1 MGYAESARGSTQS
14 DIPKGGKMGLLSS
27 KHARSQQQRALRTL
41 DDILT
46 ETGGVRLPPLRW
58 TVEPTSSLTG
68 HVPPL
73 SSEDEIRELFAAW
86 TELLGARALAE
97 YGAGDRTILRAVAPR
112 WGLFHVYVLVQAT
125 IPRVLAEHADEDA
138 DQQILGVA

>member
-1 MGYAESARGSTQS
+1 MGHLRST
-14 DIPKGGKMGLLSS
+14 
-27 KHARSQQQRALRTL
+27 HARSQQQRALQTL

-73 SSEDEIRELFAAW
+73 GSEIEIRELFGAW
-86 TELLGARALAE
+86 AELLGARALVE

-112 WGLFHVYVLVQAT
+112 WGIFHVYVLVQAT
-125 IPRVLAEHADEDA
+125 IPRVLAGHAEEDA
-138 DQQILGVA
+138 DQQVLGVA

>member
-1 MGYAESARGSTQS
+1 
-14 DIPKGGKMGLLSS
+14 MGLLSS
-27 KHARSQQQRALRTL
+27 THARSQQQRALRTL

-68 HVPPL
+68 HVPPF
-73 SSEDEIRELFAAW
+73 SSEAEIRELFVAW
-86 TELLGARALAE
+86 ADLLGARTLTE
-97 YGAGDRTILRAVAPR
+97 YGTGDRTILRAVAPR

-125 IPRVLAEHADEDA
+125 SPRVLAEHAEEDA
-138 DQQILGVA
+138 DQHMLGVA

>member
-1 MGYAESARGSTQS
+1 
-14 DIPKGGKMGLLSS
+14 MGLLSS
-27 KHARSQQQRALRTL
+27 THARSQQQRALRTL

-73 SSEDEIRELFAAW
+73 SSETEIRELYQAW
-86 TELLGARALAE
+86 TELLAARALAE

-112 WGLFHVYVLVQAT
+112 WGIFHVYVLVQAT
-125 IPRVLAEHADEDA
+125 IPRVLAEHAEEDG
-138 DQQILGVA
+138 DQHMLGVA

>member
-1 MGYAESARGSTQS
+1 
-14 DIPKGGKMGLLSS
+14 MGLLSS
-27 KHARSQQQRALRTL
+27 THARSQQQRALRTL

-73 SSEDEIRELFAAW
+73 GSETEIRELYQAW
-86 TELLGARALAE
+86 TQLLGARTLAE
-97 YGAGDRTILRAVAPR
+97 YRAGDRTILRAVAPR
-112 WGLFHVYVLVQAT
+112 WGIFHVYVLVQAT
-125 IPRVLAEHADEDA
+125 IPRVLVEHADEDA
-138 DQQILGVA
+138 EQQILGVA

>member
-1 MGYAESARGSTQS
+1 
-14 DIPKGGKMGLLSS
+14 MGLLRST
-27 KHARSQQQRALRTL
+27 HARSQQQRALRTL

-73 SSEDEIRELFAAW
+73 ASEAEIREVFATWAD
-86 TELLGARALAE
+86 LLGARTLSV

-112 WGLFHVYVLVQAT
+112 WGIFHVYVLVQAT
-125 IPRVLAEHADEDA
+125 VPRVLTEHAEEDA
-138 DQQILGVA
+138 DQQVLGVA

>member
-1 MGYAESARGSTQS
+1 
-14 DIPKGGKMGLLSS
+14 MGLLSS
-27 KHARSQQQRALRTL
+27 THTRSQQQRALRTL

-58 TVEPTSSLTG
+58 TVEPSSSLTG

-73 SSEDEIRELFAAW
+73 ASEDEIRELFAAW
-86 TELLGARALAE
+86 AELLGARTLAE

-138 DQQILGVA
+138 EQQVLGVA

>member
-1 MGYAESARGSTQS
+1 MV
-14 DIPKGGKMGLLSS
+14 LLSS
-27 KHARSQQQRALRTL
+27 TRVRAQQQRALRTL

>member
-1 MGYAESARGSTQS
+1 MGYAQSTRGSTQS
-14 DIPKGGKMGLLSS
+14 DVPKGGKMGLLSS

>member
-1 MGYAESARGSTQS
+1 
-14 DIPKGGKMGLLSS
+14 MGLLSS
-27 KHARSQQQRALRTL
+27 RHVRSQQQRALRTL

-73 SSEDEIRELFAAW
+73 GSEGEIRELFAAW
-86 TELLGARALAE
+86 AELLGARSLAE
-97 YGAGDRTILRAVAPR
+97 YDVGDRTVMRAVAPR
-112 WGLFHVYVLVQAT
+112 WGIFHVYVLVQAT
-125 IPRVLAEHADEDA
+125 IPRVLAEHAEEDA
-138 DQQILGVA
+138 DQHMLGVA

>member
-1 MGYAESARGSTQS
+1 
-14 DIPKGGKMGLLSS
+14 MGLLRST
-27 KHARSQQQRALRTL
+27 HARSQQQRALRTL

-73 SSEDEIRELFAAW
+73 ASEDEIRELFAAW
-86 TELLGARALAE
+86 AELLGARTLTE
-97 YGAGDRTILRAVAPR
+97 YGAGDRTMLRAVAPR
-112 WGLFHVYVLVQAT
+112 WGLFHVYVVVQAT
-125 IPRVLAEHADEDA
+125 VPRVLTEHAVEDA
-138 DQQILGVA
+138 DQQVLGVA

>member
-1 MGYAESARGSTQS
+1 
-14 DIPKGGKMGLLSS
+14 MGLLRST
-27 KHARSQQQRALRTL
+27 HARSQQQRALRTL

-73 SSEDEIRELFAAW
+73 ASEDEIRELFAAW
-86 TELLGARALAE
+86 AELLGARTLTE
-97 YGAGDRTILRAVAPR
+97 YGAGDRTMLRAVAPR
-112 WGLFHVYVLVQAT
+112 WGLFHVYVVVQAT
-125 IPRVLAEHADEDA
+125 VPRVLTEHAVEDA
-138 DQQILGVA
+138 DQQVLGIA

>member
-1 MGYAESARGSTQS
+1 
-14 DIPKGGKMGLLSS
+14 MGLLSS

-73 SSEDEIRELFAAW
+73 ASEGEIRELFAAW
-86 TELLGARALAE
+86 AELLEARTLAE

-112 WGLFHVYVLVQAT
+112 WGLFHVYVTVQAT
-125 IPRVLAEHADEDA
+125 IPRVLAQHADEDSE
-138 DQQILGVA
+138 QQVLGVA

>member
-1 MGYAESARGSTQS
+1 
-14 DIPKGGKMGLLSS
+14 MGLLSS

-73 SSEDEIRELFAAW
+73 ASESEIRELFSAW
-86 TELLGARALAE
+86 TELLGARRLAE
-97 YGAGDRTILRAVAPR
+97 HGIGDRTVLRAVAPR
-112 WGLFHVYVLVQAT
+112 WGLFHVYVTVHAT
-125 IPRVLAEHADEDA
+125 VPRVLAEHADEDA
-138 DQQILGVA
+138 EQHVLGVA

>member
-1 MGYAESARGSTQS
+1 
-14 DIPKGGKMGLLSS
+14 MGLLSS
-27 KHARSQQQRALRTL
+27 THARSQQQRALRTL

-73 SSEDEIRELFAAW
+73 GSEAEIRELFAAW
-86 TELLGARALAE
+86 AQLLGARTLAE
-97 YGAGDRTILRAVAPR
+97 YGAGDRRSLRAVAPR
-112 WGLFHVYVLVQAT
+112 WGIFHVYVLVQAT
-125 IPRVLAEHADEDA
+125 IPSVLAEHAEEDS
-138 DQQILGVA
+138 DQLVVGVA

>member
-1 MGYAESARGSTQS
+1 
-14 DIPKGGKMGLLSS
+14 MGLLSS
-27 KHARSQQQRALRTL
+27 THARSQQQRALRTL

-46 ETGGVRLPPLRW
+46 ETGGIRLPPLRW

-73 SSEDEIRELFAAW
+73 ASETEVRQVFRAW
-86 TELLGARALAE
+86 TELLGARPLAE
-97 YGAGDRTILRAVAPR
+97 FGADDRTIQRAVAPR

-125 IPRVLAEHADEDA
+125 VPRMLSRHADEDA
-138 DQQILGVA
+138 APAADEQVVGVA

>member
-1 MGYAESARGSTQS
+1 
-14 DIPKGGKMGLLSS
+14 MGLLSS

-58 TVEPTSSLTG
+58 TVEPTSSLTA

-73 SSEDEIRELFAAW
+73 ASEPEIRELFAAW
-86 TELLGARALAE
+86 AELLGARTLAE
-97 YGAGDRTILRAVAPR
+97 CGVGDRTILRAVAPR
-112 WGLFHVYVLVQAT
+112 WGLFHVYVLVQAAV
-125 IPRVLAEHADEDA
+125 PRVLADHADEDV
-138 DQQILGVA
+138 DQHILGVA

>member
-1 MGYAESARGSTQS
+1 
-14 DIPKGGKMGLLSS
+14 MGLLSS
-27 KHARSQQQRALRTL
+27 THARSQQQRALRTL

-73 SSEDEIRELFAAW
+73 SSETEIRELYRAW

-112 WGLFHVYVLVQAT
+112 WGIFHVYVLVQAT
-125 IPRVLAEHADEDA
+125 IPRVLAEHAEEDA
-138 DQQILGVA
+138 DQQVLGVA

>member
-1 MGYAESARGSTQS
+1 
-14 DIPKGGKMGLLSS
+14 MGLLSS
-27 KHARSQQQRALRTL
+27 THARSQQQRALRTL

-73 SSEDEIRELFAAW
+73 SSEIEIRELFAAW
-86 TELLGARALAE
+86 AELVGARALVE
-97 YGAGDRTILRAVAPR
+97 YGTEDRTILRAVAPR
-112 WGLFHVYVLVQAT
+112 WGIFHVYVLVQAT
-125 IPRVLAEHADEDA
+125 IPRVLVEHAEEDA
-138 DQQILGVA
+138 DQQVLGVA